1 MDNAVDGAFIRRAV
15 EASDLEALRAA
26 LYQASHD
33 PELAE
38 LAWLERDGY
47 DLLLR
52 FRCLTGLKRNDDGR
66 FINPSDLNRLEREQL
81 ANVFDVQ
88 RMVQNT
94 VRQHFKLETSR

>member
-1 MDNAVDGAFIRRAV
+1 MAGLAG
-15 EASDLEALRAA
+15 
-26 LYQASHD
+26 
-33 PELAE
+33 LAE
-38 LAWLERDGY
+38 LAGLARDGY